1 MITEG
6 TESGII
12 PYQLDSLLDESHGA
26 GERIS
31 LETTQQKSKRVAPRP
46 KRGRLVK

>member
-6 TESGII
+6 TESCII

-31 LETTQQKSKRVAPRP
+31 LDATQNTKRVTGRP